1 MKVFLISHI
10 ADADGVMPVILT
22 DLAFEEYD
30 YKLLEIVDVD
40 NFMNESLDNN
50 LFDSYDK
57 VFMTDLNISS
67 EVADRIENSDF
78 KNKFQILDH
87 HIGAIKM
94 NEYSFDKVVDEAN
107 GMKESGTSLYYKYL
121 LANYPNDLLNKESVK
136 YMVNLVRLGDTWE
149 WKKYNIPEA
158 RDLSTI
164 LYYYGNDMF
173 IDNYK
178 VFLRENKE
186 FYFNKIET
194 TLLTVDRNKKEDYI
208 ENMKDKITIKEIDNM
223 KVGIVF
229 AENYRSELGNDLCE
243 YYKDTID
250 ALMIIN
256 LNRTL
261 SFRSV
266 KDTADVNELASIF
279 GGGGHFH
286 AAGAPLKD
294 NIREIL
300 IDKYLEI

>member
-10 ADADGVMPVILT
+10 ADLDGVMPVILT
-22 DLAFEEYD
+22 DLVFEEYD

-67 EVADRIENSDF
+67 EVADRIDNSDF
-78 KNKFQILDH
+78 KNKFQVLDH
-87 HIGAIKM
+87 HIGSIEM
-94 NEYSFDKVVDEAN
+94 NKYSFDKVVDEAN

-266 KDTADVNELASIF
+266 KDTADVNKLASIF

>member
-10 ADADGVMPVILT
+10 ADLDGVMPVILT
-22 DLAFEEYD
+22 DLVFEEYD

-57 VFMTDLNISS
+57 VFMTDLNISK
-67 EVADRIENSDF
+67 EVADRIDNSDF
-78 KNKFQILDH
+78 KNKFQVLDH
-87 HIGAIKM
+87 HIGSIEM
-94 NEYSFDKVVDEAN
+94 NKYSFDKVVDEAN

-121 LANYPNDLLNKESVK
+121 LVNYPNDLLNKESVK

-208 ENMKDKITIKEIDNM
+208 ESMKDKITIKEIDNM

-266 KDTADVNELASIF
+266 KDNADVNKLASKF
-279 GGGGHFH
+279 GGGGHLH